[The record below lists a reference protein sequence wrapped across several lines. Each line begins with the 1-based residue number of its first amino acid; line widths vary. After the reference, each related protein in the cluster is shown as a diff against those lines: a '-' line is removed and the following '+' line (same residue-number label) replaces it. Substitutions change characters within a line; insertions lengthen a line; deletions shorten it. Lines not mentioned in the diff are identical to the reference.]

1 MTTALGIN
9 NPNSR
14 YNRFLRTSDLT
25 LLLTWQAK
33 IRVTQDTIRGVEMLR
48 AFHYSTG
55 NTHSARLAAVRL
67 GCLRSAL
74 RLLQRGMA

>member
-14 YNRFLRTSDLT
+14 YNRFLRTTDLV
-25 LLLTWQAK
+25 LPLTRQAK

-48 AFHYSTG
+48 AFHYGAG
-55 NTHSARLAAVRL
+55 NIDGARLAAFRL
-67 GCLRSAL
+67 GCLRSVV
-74 RLLQRGMA
+74 RLLQRGA

>member
-1 MTTALGIN
+1 MATELGIN

-25 LLLTWQAK
+25 LPLTKQAK
-33 IRVTQDTIRGVEMLR
+33 IRVTQDTIKGVEMLR
-48 AFHYSTG
+48 AFHYGAG
-55 NTHSARLAAVRL
+55 NIHGARLAAVRL

-74 RLLQRGMA
+74 RLMQRGM